1 MEKRQASV
9 EVTPEMLKAG
19 ARAIWDVL
27 SDVIPYGSMSDV
39 IPYGSSAAPT
49 LALEVFRAMCPNVM
63 IKPLQPH
70 EHTSPEYQLVSRT
83 IQIL

>member
-27 SDVIPYGSMSDV
+27 SDV

>member
-1 MEKRQASV
+1 MGKRQASV

-27 SDVIPYGSMSDV
+27 GDE

-49 LALEVFRAMCPNVM
+49 LALEVFRAMLPGVR
-63 IKPLQPH
+63 IKPLLPC